1 MQVIETID
9 EMKTLVK
16 EWKKQGLSIGFVPT
30 MGYLH
35 SGHLSLIKAAR
46 QNDKLVVSIFV
57 NPLQFGANED
67 LDKYPRDLQ
76 QDTQLCEKEKVDV
89 LFVPSVAQMYPAGF
103 STFVDMNSLTDKL
116 CGASRKGH
124 FKGVCTILTKFFN
137 IIKPNKA
144 YFGQKDAQQCA
155 VVRQMVSD
163 LNMSVALE
171 ICPIVRENDGLAK
184 SSRNVYLSETE
195 RKAALVLSRAIFL
208 GERLV
213 KSGEKSAKV
222 VEEAMQKELSSE
234 KLARTDYVA
243 VVDANTMQSIERI
256 QGDVLGAIAVYIGKT
271 RLIDNFLLRD
281 LK

>member
-163 LNMSVALE
+163 LNMSVELE

-184 SSRNVYLSETE
+184 SSRNVYLNEAE

>member
-103 STFVDMNSLTDKL
+103 SAFVDMHSLTDKL

-163 LNMSVALE
+163 LNMSVELE

-184 SSRNVYLSETE
+184 SSRNVYLNEAE

>member
-9 EMKTLVK
+9 EMKALVK

-46 QNDKLVVSIFV
+46 KNDKLVVSIFV

-195 RKAALVLSRAIFL
+195 RKAALVLSKAIFL
-208 GERLV
+208 GEKLV

-243 VVDANTMQSIERI
+243 IVDANTIQSIERI

>member
-1 MQVIETID
+1 MQVIEDIN
-9 EMKTLVK
+9 EMKALVK
-16 EWKKQGLSIGFVPT
+16 EWKKQNLSIGFVPT

-46 QNDKLVVSIFV
+46 KHDKLVVSIFV
-57 NPLQFGANED
+57 NPLQFGVNED

-76 QDTQLCEKEKVDV
+76 KDSALCEKEGVNV

-103 STFVDMNSLTDKL
+103 STFVDMHSLTDKL
-116 CGASRKGH
+116 CGASRNGH
-124 FKGVCTILTKFFN
+124 FKGVCTVLTKFFN
-137 IIKPNKA
+137 VTQPNKA

-163 LNMSVALE
+163 LNMSVEIE

-184 SSRNVYLSETE
+184 SSRNVYLSQTE

-208 GERLV
+208 GEKLV

-222 VEEAMQKELSSE
+222 VEEAMRKELESE
-234 KLARTDYVA
+234 KLARIDYISI
-243 VVDANTMQSIERI
+243 VDANTI
-256 QGDVLGAIAVYIGKT
+256 QAVQQLKGDILGAIAVYIGKT
-271 RLIDNFLLRD
+271 RLIDNFLLRG